1 VEEVDEEVV
10 EEGEVRLVSTELLAL
25 PTLTEMLRNNNN
37 RLLPLLLPPTP
48 TAPLLLL
55 SLPLEFG
62 VPNRLPQNNRRRLQN
77 PPPLLNPTR
86 RLPLPGLIQL
96 Q

>member
-1 VEEVDEEVV
+1 MDEEVV
-10 EEGEVRLVSTELLAL
+10 EEGEVRLASTELLAL
-25 PTLTEMLRNNNN
+25 PTLTEMLRNK
-37 RLLPLLLPPTP
+37 LLPLLLPTP

-55 SLPLEFG
+55 SLPPEFG
-62 VPNRLPQNNRRRLQN
+62 VPNLPQNNPRRLRN
-77 PPPLLNPTR
+77 PQLNRTL

>member
-1 VEEVDEEVV
+1 MDEEVV

-55 SLPLEFG
+55 SLPPEFG
-62 VPNRLPQNNRRRLQN
+62 VPNLPQNNPRRLRN
-77 PPPLLNPTR
+77 PQLNRTL